1 MAKFDYVKADTVED
15 AVRLLNEPGIR
26 SIPLAGGTDIYVAL
40 RVNPVWFDRLVDI
53 SRIPEMTMIQADGN
67 RISIG
72 ASVTFAKAAGSQIL
86 RDKAPFLVEA
96 CESIGGPAVR
106 NCGTFG
112 GNVANAAVCAD
123 SLPSLVCLEANAHLV
138 SPNGERQIKVEQLVK
153 APHETGI
160 EKGELLTHFSFDIPL
175 KSARSCFIKIGRR
188 KAQSISR
195 LSIAVL
201 GSLDAENIIDFVRI
215 CPGAAVSSPTRF
227 QNVEK
232 ALIGNQPGEA
242 LFASAA
248 DQLVAEM
255 IASTGRRWS
264 TPYKEVALKAIAER
278 SLKKI
283 FLEDG
288 SAHVN

>member
-1 MAKFDYVKADTVED
+1 MAKFDYVMAQSVDE
-15 AVRLLNEPGIR
+15 AVRLLNEPGVH

-40 RVNPVWFDRLVDI
+40 RINPVWFDRVVDI
-53 SRIPEMTMIQADGN
+53 HRIGEMTEIQEDDH
-67 RISIG
+67 RITIG
-72 ASVTFAKAAGSQIL
+72 AAVTFTMAAENPIL
-86 RDKAPFLVEA
+86 REKVPFLVEA

-123 SLPSLVCLEANAHLV
+123 SLPALVCLEAEAHLV
-138 SPNGERQIKVEQLVK
+138 SSKGKRKIKVEQLVK

-160 EKGELLTHFSFDIPL
+160 EKGELLTHFSFNVPPQ
-175 KSARSCFIKIGRR
+175 SARSSFIKIGRR

-195 LSIAVL
+195 LSIAVIGRL
-201 GSLDAENIIDFVRI
+201 NPDKTIDFVRI
-215 CPGAAVSSPTRF
+215 CPGAAVSSPVRF
-227 QNVEK
+227 LKVE
-232 ALIGNQPGEA
+232 ASLIGKPPDEE
-242 LFASAA
+242 LFSSAA

-255 IASTGRRWS
+255 IASSGRRWS
-264 TPYKEVALKAIAER
+264 TAYKEVALKAIAER